1 MEVNMIIKKGEK
13 FLCVSDVFMG
23 GTNQHAYTQGK
34 VYTSHRDGCI
44 TNNQGYDRRSW
55 PDGAELF
62 FDRHY
67 QDEVFN
73 PQPHYDNSK
82 GSLYKVATDLN
93 LNHWEFDIFKR
104 LVRCRKK
111 EQFKQDLQKIKDTID
126 IYIKEYDRDL

>member
-1 MEVNMIIKKGEK
+1 GEK
-13 FLCVSDVFMG
+13 FLCVSDVFVDE
-23 GTNQHAYTQGK
+23 TNERAYTQGK

-44 TNNQGYDRRSW
+44 TDNDGDSYHSW

-82 GSLYKVATDLN
+82 GSLYKVATERGWNAYLFDLV
-93 LNHWEFDIFKR
+93 KR
-104 LVRCRKK
+104 LERGGKK
-111 EQFKQDLQKIKDTID
+111 DPLRQEIEK
-126 IYIKEYDRDL
+126 